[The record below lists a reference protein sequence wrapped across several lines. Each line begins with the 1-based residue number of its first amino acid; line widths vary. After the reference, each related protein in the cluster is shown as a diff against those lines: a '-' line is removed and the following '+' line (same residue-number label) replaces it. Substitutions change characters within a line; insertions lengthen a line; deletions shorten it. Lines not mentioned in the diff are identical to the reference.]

1 MTGKKVRVLV
11 VDDSDY
17 SRHVLCKVLQDNGLD
32 VVGSTPDW
40 QEALS
45 VYEKTKPD
53 VVTFDLIMP
62 NGGGVEGIKEL
73 LLRDPKARV
82 IVISAVRAGPEME
95 AAKSLGVAA
104 YVAKPVKWEE
114 LGPAI
119 SNAAAA

>member
-1 MTGKKVRVLV
+1 MTEKKTRVLV

-17 SRHVLCKVLQDNGLD
+17 SRHVLCRVLEDHGVE

-45 VYEKTKPD
+45 VYEKKKPD

-73 LLRDPKARV
+73 LTRDPRARV
-82 IVISAVRAGPEME
+82 VVISAVRTGPEME
-95 AAKSLGVAA
+95 AAKSLGIFA
-104 YVAKPVKWEE
+104 YVSKPVRWEE
-114 LGPAI
+114 LGEALAKA
-119 SNAAAA
+119 SS

>member
-1 MTGKKVRVLV
+1 MIKKTRVLV

-17 SRHVLCKVLQDNGLD
+17 SRHVLCKVLQDNGIE

-40 QEALS
+40 QEALA

-73 LLRDPKARV
+73 MLRDPKARV
-82 IVISAVRAGPEME
+82 IVISAVRTGPEME
-95 AAKSLGVAA
+95 AAKRLGITA
-104 YVAKPVKWEE
+104 YVAKPVKWDE
-114 LGPAI
+114 LGGAI
-119 SNAAAA
+119 AKALQ

>member
-1 MTGKKVRVLV
+1 MTAKKTRVLV

-17 SRHVLCKVLQDNGLD
+17 SRHVLCKVIQDNGVE

-40 QEALS
+40 QEALA

-73 LLRDPKARV
+73 LLRDPKAKI
-82 IVISAVRAGPEME
+82 IVISAVRTGPEME
-95 AAKSLGVAA
+95 AAKSLGISA
-104 YVAKPVKWEE
+104 YVGKPIKWED
-114 LGPAI
+114 LGEALTKAI
-119 SNAAAA
+119 A

>member
-1 MTGKKVRVLV
+1 MTAKKARVLV

-17 SRHVLCKVLQDNGLD
+17 SRHVLCKVMQDNGLE

-40 QEALS
+40 QEALAL
-45 VYEKTKPD
+45 YEKTKPD

-73 LLRDPKARV
+73 LLRDPAARV
-82 IVISAVRAGPEME
+82 IVISAVRTGPEME
-95 AAKSLGVAA
+95 AAKSMGISA

-114 LGPAI
+114 LGAAI
-119 SNAAAA
+119 ATATK